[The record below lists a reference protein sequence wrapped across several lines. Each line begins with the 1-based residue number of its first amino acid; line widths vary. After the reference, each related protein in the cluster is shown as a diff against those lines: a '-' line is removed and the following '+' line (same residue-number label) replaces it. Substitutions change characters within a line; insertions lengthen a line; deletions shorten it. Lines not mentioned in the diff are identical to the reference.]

1 VQHVADGLRLSL
13 NWIDYVVLAS
23 YFAVVLGIAVAAKR
37 SVRNSLD
44 FFLSG
49 RSLPAWVTGLAFVSA
64 NLGATEILGMAANGA
79 KYGAYTVHW
88 YLIGAIPAMVFLGLV
103 LMPFYYNSKVRSV
116 PEFLLLRFSK
126 SSHLLSSV
134 IFAVASILIGGVNLY
149 ALAIVL
155 RALLGWPLPLSIL
168 TAGLFVLAY
177 IVIGGLSSAIYN
189 EVLQF
194 FVIMAALVPLT
205 VLGLIRVG
213 GVHGL
218 VERVTSAHGA
228 QFLTAW
234 GGTGIGQDNPLGAN
248 WLTITL
254 GLGFAVSFGYWTTN
268 FAEVQ
273 RSLSAKNLSAARR
286 TPLIAAFPKMFI
298 PAIVVIP
305 GIIALTVEPSLG
317 KAMEY
322 NDAIPLLMRDLLPSG
337 VLGLA
342 VTGLMASF
350 MAGMAANVSSFN
362 TVFTNDIW
370 QAHIKPGMPDGHY
383 LKMGRLVTVV
393 GVVIGMGT
401 AFIAASFSNIM
412 DYLQTL
418 FSFFNVPLF
427 ATFIL
432 ALFWRRMT
440 ASAGFW
446 GLIAGTVAPIVFYTL
461 YKAGFVPIS
470 TDQGA
475 NMMGSI
481 IAFVVDA
488 AVSVPLSLVTAP
500 KTDEELAG
508 LVYTRRAARDPGVLE
523 TADRVWYRRPAL
535 LGWGALVLAAL
546 CYLPF
551 SV

>member
-1 VQHVADGLRLSL
+1 
-13 NWIDYVVLAS
+13 
-23 YFAVVLGIAVAAKR
+23 
-37 SVRNSLD
+37 
-44 FFLSG
+44 
-49 RSLPAWVTGLAFVSA
+49 
-64 NLGATEILGMAANGA
+64 
-79 KYGAYTVHW
+79 
-88 YLIGAIPAMVFLGLV
+88 
-103 LMPFYYNSKVRSV
+103 
-116 PEFLLLRFSK
+116 
-126 SSHLLSSV
+126 
-134 IFAVASILIGGVNLY
+134 
-149 ALAIVL
+149 VL
-155 RALLGWPLPLSIL
+155 RALLGWPLPLSIVI
-168 TAGLFVLAY
+168 AGAFVLAY

-194 FVIMAALVPLT
+194 FVIVAALVPLT
-205 VLGLIRVG
+205 VLGLLRVG

-218 VERVTSAHGA
+218 IQQVTSTHGA

-234 GGTGIGQDNPLGAN
+234 GGTGIGESNPLGAN

-317 KAMEY
+317 KAVEY
-322 NDAIPLLMRDLLPSG
+322 NEAIPILMRDLLPNG

-342 VTGLMASF
+342 VTGLLASF

-362 TVFTNDIW
+362 TVFTTDIW
-370 QAHIKPGMPDGHY
+370 QAHLRPGRPDAHY
-383 LKMGRLVTVV
+383 LRTGRLVTVV
-393 GVVIGMGT
+393 GVLIGIGT
-401 AFIAASFSNIM
+401 AFIAASFSDLM

-427 ATFIL
+427 ATFII

-440 ASAGFW
+440 AAAGFW
-446 GLIAGTVAPIVFYTL
+446 GLLAGTVAPVTFYAMYQSGL
-461 YKAGFVPIS
+461 VPIS

-475 NMMGSI
+475 NMVGSI
-481 IAFVVDA
+481 IAFVADA
-488 AVSVPLSLVTAP
+488 AVSVPVSLATRP
-500 KTDEELAG
+500 KSDGELAG
-508 LVYTRRAARDPGVLE
+508 LIYTRRVARDPGVLE
-523 TADRVWYRRPAL
+523 PADRAWYRRPAL
-535 LGWGALVLAAL
+535 LGWGALALAVL

-551 SV
+551 SL